1 MKGHSAPMSR
11 QLRIAV
17 SLLVLAYAS
26 SGALAERKFN
36 IYDDLLA
43 FPQYRLH
50 FPDAFVLDSQAS
62 ALLDQS
68 PHSSFADK
76 RDYEQTTLK
85 GETHDSVHES
95 NDNESKFSY
104 EELIL
109 EGQRYLCQIPIVEE
123 SKGNKTTKDVDEEEE
138 RKELTRATD
147 RGLALLSEMEG
158 RCLYYMS
165 GYWSYSFCYMNE
177 IKQFHAMTSAGG
189 APNYPPT
196 EDPQAHS
203 FILGR
208 FQRDDGQDGE
218 NSEDKADK
226 TTTDLA
232 ELQTRGGSRYL
243 VQHLDGGT
251 QCDITKVDRKI
262 EVQFHCNP
270 QSTDRIGWIK
280 EVATCSYLMLIY
292 TPRLCNDVAFLPP
305 QEEEVHTIECREILT
320 PEEVSEWSVMHKYQL
335 SQKLVESAESPEYPI
350 IGGIEVGAQR
360 SVGTEGRV
368 MVKGRITT
376 IGEEKI
382 EIVAR
387 SINGEFTMISNEE
400 LKKRDLDP
408 ERLEKFRK
416 KVEEFAD
423 GKDWTLEFVTSLGKQ
438 PLVRGVVDSE
448 DEKVGGNKGTAAKE
462 EEAQEGTKGDQQQDK
477 LGSTGLQGEQAQGEA
492 DVREGEQGPTA
503 KAEDSDG
510 SEEVFKD
517 EL

>member
-1 MKGHSAPMSR
+1 MSR
-11 QLRIAV
+11 QSRIAA
-17 SLLVLAYAS
+17 SLLVLVCVS
-26 SGALAERKFN
+26 SGALADRKFN
-36 IYDDLLA
+36 IHDDLLA

-50 FPDAFVLDSQAS
+50 FPDAFVLDSQAR
-62 ALLDQS
+62 AIIEQI
-68 PHSSFADK
+68 PHSSSAGK
-76 RDYEQTTLK
+76 HDYEQAQLK
-85 GETHDSVHES
+85 DEAHNSAHEPNNDETQL
-95 NDNESKFSY
+95 SY

-123 SKGNKTTKDVDEEEE
+123 SKGNQTAGRIDEEAE
-138 RKELTRATD
+138 RNELARATD
-147 RGLALLSEMEG
+147 RGLKLLSELEG
-158 RCLYYMS
+158 KCLYYIS
-165 GYWSYSFCYMNE
+165 GWWSYSFCYMNE
-177 IKQFHAMTSAGG
+177 IKQFHALSSAGG

-196 EDPQAHS
+196 EDPQTHS

-208 FQRDDGQDGE
+208 FQREDGQDDEESEAKIE
-218 NSEDKADK
+218 N
-226 TTTDLA
+226 TTTDIA

-243 VQHLDGGT
+243 VQHLEGGT

-270 QSTDRIGWIK
+270 QSADRIGWIK

-320 PEEVSEWSVMHKYQL
+320 PEEVSDWSALQEYQL
-335 SQKLVESAESPEYPI
+335 SQKLVESGETSEYPI

-360 SVGTEGRV
+360 SVGTQGRV

-382 EIVAR
+382 EIVAK
-387 SINGEFTMISNEE
+387 SINGEFTMLSNEE

-408 ERLEKFRK
+408 EKLERFGK
-416 KVEEFAD
+416 KVEQFAK
-423 GKDWTLEFVTSLGKQ
+423 GQDWALEYVTSLGKQ
-438 PLVRGVVDSE
+438 PLVRGVVVDPE
-448 DEKVGGNKGTAAKE
+448 DAKVGGNEATAGKE
-462 EEAQEGTKGDQQQDK
+462 ETQEKMKDDQKQDK
-477 LGSTGLQGEQAQGEA
+477 LGSTDAQEDKVQGEA
-492 DVREGEQGPTA
+492 NVREGEQEPTIE
-503 KAEDSDG
+503 AEDSDG